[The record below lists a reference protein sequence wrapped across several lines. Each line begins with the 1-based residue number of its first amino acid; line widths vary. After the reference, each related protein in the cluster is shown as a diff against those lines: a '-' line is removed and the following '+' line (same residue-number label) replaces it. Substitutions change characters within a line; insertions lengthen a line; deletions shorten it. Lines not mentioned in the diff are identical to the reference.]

1 MLSIRKIGT
10 IGRTYRH
17 LKRYRQILS
26 IFFKYGFEDL
36 IEKLK
41 ISQYLETGL
50 QIVSKARHS
59 LISKHSQAQRARM
72 TLEELGPAYIKLG
85 QMLSTRPDLLSPAFI
100 NEFTKLQ
107 DNVPPIPFSDVKKTI
122 KTEFADTFDNLFLF
136 FEKTPMASASI
147 SQVHRAKLKNGQ
159 DVAVKIQRPDIREVI
174 ETDLEIMLYL
184 ASLMERYVK
193 EMQLHHPVKIVE
205 EFAKNLENGL
215 DFMVET
221 ANMERFTQLF
231 RKDPTIHVPK
241 VYHEMSTTRVL
252 TMEII
257 DGIKVSD
264 INRLDEAGLNKKK
277 ITQHGADLLLKQM
290 FDYGFFHAD
299 PHPGNIFILPDN
311 VICFIDFG
319 EMGSINLKG
328 RENFVDL
335 IGSVVQRDEAGT
347 TNAIINVTE
356 NDGDLDYSLLERDI
370 SDFMTRHLYKQL
382 KDLEIGKLL
391 QNLLEIIHRHRLRIP
406 ADYYLMMKA
415 LVTFEGIGLILDS
428 DFDMIK
434 QATPYIKKIKLA
446 RFSPKRITDDILTI
460 SSELLFFTRQFPKD
474 LLKISHLIK
483 EQKQSLKLELKGI
496 DTAFSKIDQASNRL
510 SFAIVI
516 AALLIGSSIVIRSG
530 TPPQFFGVSL
540 IGIGGFLVAFVMGFW
555 LLIAILKKGRL

>member
-1 MLSIRKIGT
+1 MLSIKKIGN

-36 IEKLK
+36 IKKLK
-41 ISQYLETGL
+41 ISQYIEAGL
-50 QIVSKARHS
+50 QIVSKTSHS
-59 LISKHSQAQRARM
+59 LISKLPQAQRVRM
-72 TLEELGPAYIKLG
+72 AMEELGPAYIKLG

-107 DNVPPIPFSDVKKTI
+107 DNVPPVSFSEVEKII
-122 KTEFADTFDNLFLF
+122 KAEFTDTLDNLFTS

-147 SQVHRAKLKNGQ
+147 SQVHRATLKNGQ
-159 DVAVKIQRPDIREVI
+159 EVAVKIQRPGIRKIV

-184 ASLMERYVK
+184 ASIMERYVEEIK
-193 EMQLHHPVKIVE
+193 LHHPVKIVE

-231 RKDPTIHVPK
+231 RKDPTLHVPR
-241 VYHEMSTTRVL
+241 VYPEMCTTRIL

-257 DGIKVSD
+257 DGIKVSEID
-264 INRLDEAGLNKKK
+264 KIAKAGLNKKK
-277 ITQHGADLLLKQM
+277 ITQRGADLLLKQM
-290 FDYGFFHAD
+290 FDHGFFHAD

-311 VICFIDFG
+311 IICFIDFG

-335 IGSVVQRDEAGT
+335 ISSIVRRDEAGA
-347 TNAIINVTE
+347 TNAIITVTE

-370 SDFMTRHLYKQL
+370 TEFMTRHLYKQL
-382 KDLEIGKLL
+382 KDLEMGKLL
-391 QNLLEIIHRHRLRIP
+391 QHLLEITNRHRLRIP

-415 LVTFEGIGLILDS
+415 LVTFEGIGLVLDP

-446 RFSPKRITDDILTI
+446 RFSPKRITNDILTI
-460 SSELLFFTRQFPKD
+460 SSDLLFFTRQFPKD

-483 EQKQSLKLELKGI
+483 EQKQSINLKIEGI

-516 AALLIGSSIVIRSG
+516 AALLIGSSIVIRSE

-540 IGIGGFLVAFVMGFW
+540 IGIVGFLVAFVMSFW